1 MVAELAAAGA
11 AILCFL
17 AELLHGFR
25 LRRIGQLVF
34 GPTGRPALWART
46 APLLRML
53 AVGALTWGMVTLM
66 LLQPKVHQSEVIA
79 DGEYKHIIMVL
90 DVSPSMRLQDAGTTK
105 DQSRMKRARA
115 VMESFFQRVAIEQYR
130 VTVIATYTDAKQ
142 VVVDTKDL
150 EVVRNILGDLP
161 MHYAF
166 TSGQTD
172 IFAGIRQ
179 AFEIAKPWNPKSTT
193 LILVSD
199 GDTVPST
206 GMPKAPASVGS
217 VLVVGVGDPVQGKFI
232 NGKNS
237 RQEVSTL
244 RQTAVRLGGFYH
256 NGNEKHLST
265 DLLKQ
270 LTASKKESPFEQL
283 SRREYA
289 LIACGVGAAILSIL
303 PMMLHYFG
311 TAWRP
316 GANRQ
321 NPQLRWQRRELAEPA
336 RVN

>member
-1 MVAELAAAGA
+1 MVAELAAMGA
-11 AILCFL
+11 AILCVL
-17 AELLHGFR
+17 AELIHGVR
-25 LRRIGQLVF
+25 VRRIANLAF
-34 GPTGRPALWART
+34 GPSRRPALWAMS
-46 APLLRML
+46 APLLRVFAIAAM
-53 AVGALTWGMVTLM
+53 TWGLVTLM
-66 LLQPKVHQSEVIA
+66 QLQPKVHQSEIVS

-105 DQSRMKRARA
+105 DQSRMKRARS

-130 VTVIATYTDAKQ
+130 VSVVATYTDAKN
-142 VVVDTKDL
+142 VVIDTKDL

-172 IFAGIRQ
+172 IFAGLRA

-193 LILVSD
+193 LIMVSD

-206 GMPKAPASVGS
+206 GMPKAPASIGS
-217 VLVVGVGDPVQGKFI
+217 VLVVGVGDPVKGKFI
-232 NGKNS
+232 DGKNS

-244 RQTAVRLGGFYH
+244 RQTAMRLGGFYH

-270 LTASKKESPFEQL
+270 LTSSKKESPFEQL
-283 SRREYA
+283 TQREYA
-289 LIACGVGAAILSIL
+289 LIACGLGATILALL
-303 PMMLHYFG
+303 PVLLHYFG
-311 TAWRP
+311 TTWKP
-316 GANRQ
+316 GANRA
-321 NPQLRWQRRELAEPA
+321 NPHRRWK
-336 RVN
+336 RVAATVTS

>member
-1 MVAELAAAGA
+1 MVAELATAGVVV
-11 AILCFL
+11 LCLL
-17 AELLHGFR
+17 AEVIHGVR
-25 LRRIGQLVF
+25 VGRVAKLAF
-34 GPTGRPALWART
+34 GPVGRPAIWAT
-46 APLLRML
+46 LSPLLRVA
-53 AVGALTWGMVTLM
+53 AVAAITWGMVTLI
-66 LLQPKVHQSEVIA
+66 LLQPKVHQSEIIT
-79 DGEYKHIIMVL
+79 DGEYKHIVMVL
-90 DVSPSMRLQDAGTTK
+90 DVSPSMRLEDAGTKK

-130 VTVIATYTDAKQ
+130 VSVIATYTGAKH

-166 TSGQTD
+166 TSGETD
-172 IFAGIRQ
+172 IFAGIRE
-179 AFEIAKPWNPKSTT
+179 AFDIARHWNPKSTT

-206 GMPKAPASVGS
+206 GMPKPPASIGS

-283 SRREYA
+283 TRREYA
-289 LIACGVGAAILSIL
+289 LMACGAGAVVLSIL
-303 PMMLHYFG
+303 PLMLHYFG
-311 TAWRP
+311 TSWSP
-316 GANRQ
+316 GANRR
-321 NPQLRWQRRELAEPA
+321 NPQFVQKRIAQAA
-336 RVN
+336 